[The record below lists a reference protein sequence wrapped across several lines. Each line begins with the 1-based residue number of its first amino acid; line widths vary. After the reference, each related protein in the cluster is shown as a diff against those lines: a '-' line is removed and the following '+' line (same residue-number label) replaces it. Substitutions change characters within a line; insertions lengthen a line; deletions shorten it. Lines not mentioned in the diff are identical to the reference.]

1 MKVLYLRKVTKTAK
15 YVAVALVS
23 AILGLL
29 IQSAFA
35 QKQYQIAGFL
45 AIALVAIVVVYLTD
59 VSVPFKFLLP
69 GMLFLFA
76 FVIGPIVYTVV
87 MSTFQYQNGNYIA
100 KDESIAQI
108 KLLGVEGDEA
118 GTAFDAVVGRDR
130 SGNLAIL
137 ASDVLN
143 KQYFVSTSEIKIDLF
158 AADLELNSDGIA
170 TSAPGFVLVADSER
184 GSLDSLLSTTRFK
197 YKDEFFVVMEGS
209 DIGVV
214 KRQVLEYRSD
224 TDVFIN
230 LIDGRTFA
238 DNGRGNYAD
247 TSDPTEI
254 LQPGW
259 RSPIWFANYVSL
271 FTDSQIREPLLRV
284 FTWTMIFA
292 SLTVLTQF
300 ALGLLLAIA
309 MNRPLRGRR
318 VYRSIFILPY
328 AMPSIMSILIW
339 AGMFDTEF
347 GAVNNLFGTDIA
359 WFQSSLF
366 AKTAVII
373 VNLWLGFPYFYL
385 ICSGALQAIPADL
398 SEAAAIDGANPR
410 QIFSKITLPLLLQVV
425 APLLV
430 ASFAFNFNNFN
441 LIYLLTGG
449 GPSSPLD
456 GDIAG
461 ATDIL
466 ISYTYKIAF
475 VGDVQNLG
483 LASAISVVIFVIIAA
498 ISLYGVRKS
507 KVLDSFS

>member
-1 MKVLYLRKVTKTAK
+1 VKVLYLRKVTKSAK
-15 YVAVALVS
+15 YLVVALVS

-35 QKQYQIAGFL
+35 QKQYEIAAFL
-45 AIALVAIVVVYLTD
+45 AIALVAIAVVYLTD
-59 VSVPFKFLLP
+59 ISVPFKFLLP

-76 FVIGPIVYTVV
+76 FVVGPIVYTVV
-87 MSTFQYQNGNYIA
+87 MSTFQYQNGNYIS

-118 GTAFDAVVGRDR
+118 GTSFDVVVGRDG

-137 ASDVLN
+137 ASDILN
-143 KQYFVSTSEIKIDLF
+143 KQYFLSTAQSKTDLF
-158 AADLELNSDGIA
+158 LGDLEINSDGVA
-170 TSAPGFVLVADSER
+170 TSAPDFVSIQDSER
-184 GSLDSLLSTTRFK
+184 GALDSELSSTRFK
-197 YKDEFFVVMEGS
+197 YNNEYFVIMEGS
-209 DIGVV
+209 GVGVV
-214 KRQVLEYRSD
+214 KRQVLEYRSSSD
-224 TDVFIN
+224 TFLN
-230 LIDGRTFA
+230 LIDGRTYS

-247 TSDPTEI
+247 TSNLTDI

-259 RSPIWFANYVSL
+259 RSPIWFSNYASL

-318 VYRSIFILPY
+318 IYRSIFILPY

-347 GAVNNLFGTDIA
+347 GAINNLFGTEIA

-366 AKTAVII
+366 ARTAVII